1 MLRLSNSAPSG
12 SLMIDEMVQ
21 AKALRRRSIFGAW
34 DKAGKAAQVH
44 LKRHRS
50 RLLS

>member
-21 AKALRRRSIFGAW
+21 AKALRRGSISGAR

-44 LKRHRS
+44 RS
-50 RLLS
+50 RLLF